1 MNCDDVFFVLTRGP
15 FPSGD
20 PDDVAVE
27 AHLETCS
34 ECWRFAQA
42 LRPAMEVFQEAVP
55 AVEGRDLPGYWGDS
69 RPPAAA
75 LSEVSD
81 LATRTV
87 VAARCRVR
95 KPVALPALV
104 ADEAVGWR
112 EVVQVG
118 SFVAVLATLGVMLAI
133 LVD

>member
-1 MNCDDVFFVLTRGP
+1 MNCDGVFFVLTRGP
-15 FPSGD
+15 FPSGH
-20 PDDVAVE
+20 PDDVTVE
-27 AHLETCS
+27 THLETCPG
-34 ECWRFAQA
+34 CWRFAQA

-55 AVEGRDLPGYWGDS
+55 AVEGRDLPAYWGDS
-69 RPPAAA
+69 RPPVAA

-87 VAARCRVR
+87 VAARRRVR
-95 KPVALPALV
+95 KPVVLPALV

-118 SFVAVLATLGVMLAI
+118 SFVAVLATLVVALAI

>member
-1 MNCDDVFFVLTRGP
+1 MNCDAVFFALTRGP
-15 FPSGD
+15 FPSGHA
-20 PDDVAVE
+20 DDVTVE
-27 AHLETCS
+27 AHLEICS
-34 ECWRFAQA
+34 ACWRFAQA
-42 LRPAMEVFQEAVP
+42 LRPATDVFQEAVP

-81 LATRTV
+81 LATRTL
-87 VAARCRVR
+87 VAARRRVA
-95 KPVALPALV
+95 KPVALPAMV
-104 ADEAVGWR
+104 AGEPVGWR

-118 SFVAVLATLGVMLAI
+118 SFVAVLATLVLTLAI